1 MVYSL
6 IVAVYW
12 SVFLDHSVFACE
24 LDFCALSLWARKTAT
39 TLCPHGALSG
49 AGYELSTSLHSHN
62 SVLYYV
68 WIRIKFIPDCV
79 LGKVLLFA
87 GLFGTLLASCSQDDS
102 DRLAQVTLSSIGSM
116 VQDLHQVGSTSMVR
130 VSLLIVVRRA
140 QALSLMQRV
149 KLTPPQTKASWR
161 LISASSLRS
170 LSSNLA

>member
-1 MVYSL
+1 M
-6 IVAVYW
+6 
-12 SVFLDHSVFACE
+12 FLGHSVFAYK
-24 LDFCALSLWARKTAT
+24 LVLCALSLWVRKTAT
-39 TLCPHGALSG
+39 TLCPHGAVSG

-79 LGKVLLFA
+79 LKKVLLFA

-102 DRLAQVTLSSIGSM
+102 DRLAQVTLSSIVSM

>member
-1 MVYSL
+1 M
-6 IVAVYW
+6 
-12 SVFLDHSVFACE
+12 FLDHSLFAHE
-24 LDFCALSLWARKTAT
+24 LGFCAWSLWARKTAT
-39 TLCPHGALSG
+39 TLCPHGAVSG

-62 SVLYYV
+62 SVLYYTMSELKSNLSLIAC
-68 WIRIKFIPDCV
+68 WK
-79 LGKVLLFA
+79 KVLLFA